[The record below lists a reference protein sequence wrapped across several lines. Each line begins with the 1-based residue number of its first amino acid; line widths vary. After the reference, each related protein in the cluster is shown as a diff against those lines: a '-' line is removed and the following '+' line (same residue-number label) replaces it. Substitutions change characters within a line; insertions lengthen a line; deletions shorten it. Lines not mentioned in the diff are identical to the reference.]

1 MSDMKPGTISVGV
14 NVDTDQMED
23 AIEKADELAEAM
35 ARIAPMVS
43 IIRPSGCSFYIN
55 FHEGEKNGEFI

>member
-1 MSDMKPGTISVGV
+1 MRDMKAGTVSVGV

-35 ARIAPMVS
+35 ARIAPVVS

-55 FHEGEKNGEFI
+55 FHKGENNGEFI